1 MLRRKHRL
9 NNLLEVFM
17 ESFKHKEL
25 SCKLLGMAY
34 TVHNILGP
42 GLLEHAYQEAM
53 CVELEMAGIGFE
65 RERVYTLEYKG
76 RNVGTYF
83 ADIVVDN
90 KIILEL
96 KSVAEFHPSMESQ
109 TINYLKVSG
118 IEVGYLINFRN
129 SRVEWKRYVN
139 QRE

>member
-1 MLRRKHRL
+1 
-9 NNLLEVFM
+9 M

-25 SCKLLGMAY
+25 SYKLLGMAY

-42 GLLEHAYQEAM
+42 GLLEHAYKEAL
-53 CVELEMAGIGFE
+53 CVELGLAGIPFE

-76 RNVGTYF
+76 SNIGTYF

-96 KSVAEFHPSMESQ
+96 KSVQEFHPSMGAQ

-118 IEVGYLINFRN
+118 IEVGYLINFQN
-129 SRVEWKRYVN
+129 SKVEWKRFVN
-139 QRE
+139 KRE

>member
-1 MLRRKHRL
+1 
-9 NNLLEVFM
+9 M

-25 SCKLLGMAY
+25 SYKLLGLAY

-42 GLLEHAYQEAM
+42 GLLEHAYKEAL
-53 CVELEMAGIGFE
+53 CVELGLAGIPFE

-76 RNVGTYF
+76 SNIGTYF

-96 KSVAEFHPSMESQ
+96 KSVQEFHPSMGAQ

-118 IEVGYLINFRN
+118 IEVGYLINFQN
-129 SRVEWKRYVN
+129 SKVEWKRFVN
-139 QRE
+139 KRE